1 MDIKKKEVENMDT
14 EINEDTKKTDEKIVL
29 KEDATSLVST
39 IFTKANF
46 ILIAWF
52 LGIYFITYFILG
64 YFFPGSAT
72 NNQSLLSKTIDILLV
87 TCFLIIVITTFYSMS
102 DSQKENFFSNFL
114 SGFKD
119 FVNNP
124 NSLLS
129 VFSFIL
135 IFYLIIYLFRFPMTA
150 EEKSMGLSFIENTTW
165 VLFIILIV
173 VNFFKYLL
181 KIPIIDILTKL
192 FVLEE
197 KKDEDNTKEKKVGEQ
212 GEEVFNVSN
221 NLYTYEDA
229 QAICS
234 AYDAKLATY
243 DQIESAYNDGAEW
256 CNYGWSDGQM
266 IFFPTQ
272 KTTWDKLQ
280 KIENHKNDCGRPGV
294 NGGYIANPYAK
305 FGVNCY
311 GKKPKASDADIA
323 RMNANKGHIYPKN
336 KKDIELE
343 EKVNYWKQN
352 ADKMLNI
359 NAFNVN
365 RWFENWTG
373 AVTGNTV
380 VAGNTIVAGNTV
392 CK

>member
-1 MDIKKKEVENMDT
+1 MDNKKKEVENMDT
-14 EINEDTKKTDEKIVL
+14 ENKEETKTDEKPDL
-29 KEDATSLVST
+29 KEDAKSIVST

-52 LGIYFITYFILG
+52 LGIYFIAYFILG

-72 NNQSLLSKTIDILLV
+72 NNNSLLSKTIDILFV
-87 TCFLIIVITTFYSMS
+87 TCFLIIVLTTFYSMS
-102 DSQKENFFSNFL
+102 DSQKDNFLPNFL

-135 IFYLIIYLFRFPMTA
+135 VFYLIIYLFRFPMSA
-150 EEKSMGLSFIENTTW
+150 EEKSVGLSFVETTTW
-165 VLFIILIV
+165 ILFIILIV

-181 KIPIIDILTKL
+181 KIPIIDILSKL

-197 KKDEDNTKEKKVGEQ
+197 KKEEEEEKKKEEKTGEQ
-212 GEEVFNVSN
+212 GDEVFNVSN

-229 QAICS
+229 QAICT

-243 DQIESAYNDGAEW
+243 DQIEAAYNDGAEW

-272 KTTWDKLQ
+272 KSTWDKLQ
-280 KIENHKNDCGRPGV
+280 KTDDHKNDCGRPGV

-311 GKKPKASDADIA
+311 GKKPPASDADVA
-323 RMNANKGHIYPKN
+323 RMNASKDHVYPKN

-365 RWFENWTG
+365 RWFESWSGSVSGNT
-373 AVTGNTV
+373 VTGNTV
-380 VAGNTIVAGNTV
+380 S
-392 CK
+392 K

>member
-1 MDIKKKEVENMDT
+1 MDNNKKEIDNEGIENIEAIEKTT
-14 EINEDTKKTDEKIVL
+14 EKNDI
-29 KEDATSLVST
+29 KEDAKSIVST

-52 LGIYFITYFILG
+52 LGIYFLAYFILG

-72 NNQSLLSKTIDILLV
+72 NNKSLLSKTIDILFV
-87 TCFLIIVITTFYSMS
+87 SCFLIIVITVYYSMS
-102 DSQKENFFSNFL
+102 DSQKDNFFSNFL
-114 SGFKD
+114 SGLKD
-119 FVNNP
+119 FINNP

-135 IFYLIIYLFRFPMTA
+135 VFYLIIYLFRFPMSA
-150 EEKSMGLSFIENTTW
+150 EEKSMGISFIETTTW

-181 KIPIIDILTKL
+181 KIPIVDILSKL
-192 FVLEE
+192 FALEE
-197 KKDEDNTKEKKVGEQ
+197 KKEEENKKEEKTGEQ

-229 QAICS
+229 QAICT

-243 DQIESAYNDGAEW
+243 DQIEAAYADGAEW

-272 KTTWDKLQ
+272 KSTWDKLQ
-280 KIENHKNDCGRPGV
+280 KTDDHKNDCGRPGV

-323 RMNANKGHIYPKN
+323 RMNANKGHVYPKN
-336 KKDIELE
+336 KKDLELE
-343 EKVNYWKQN
+343 EKVNFWKQN

-359 NAFNVN
+359 NAFNIN

-373 AVTGNTV
+373 AVTGNT
-380 VAGNTIVAGNTV
+380 IS
-392 CK
+392 K

>member
-1 MDIKKKEVENMDT
+1 MDNKKKEVENIDT
-14 EINEDTKKTDEKIVL
+14 EKKEDSKKTDEKSDL
-29 KEDATSLVST
+29 KEDAKSLVST

-52 LGIYFITYFILG
+52 LGIYFIAYFILG
-64 YFFPGSAT
+64 YFFPSSSVNSQG
-72 NNQSLLSKTIDILLV
+72 LLSRTIDILLV

-102 DSQKENFFSNFL
+102 DSQKDNFLPNFL

-129 VFSFIL
+129 MVSFIL
-135 IFYLIIYLFRFPMTA
+135 VFYLIIYLFRFPMT
-150 EEKSMGLSFIENTTW
+150 EETKSMGISFIETSSW
-165 VLFIILIV
+165 ILIILLIV
-173 VNFFKYLL
+173 VNFFKYILQ
-181 KIPIIDILTKL
+181 IPIVDILNDMVNLAEKKK
-192 FVLEE
+192 E
-197 KKDEDNTKEKKVGEQ
+197 KKDEKPQEQ
-212 GEEVFNVSN
+212 GDEVFNVSN

-229 QAICS
+229 KAICS

-243 DQIESAYNDGAEW
+243 DQIESSYNDGAEW

-280 KIENHKNDCGRPGV
+280 KTDDHKNDCGRPGV

-311 GKKPKASDADIA
+311 GKKPKANDTDMA
-323 RMNANKGHIYPKN
+323 RMNASKDHLYPKN

-359 NAFNVN
+359 NSFNAN
-365 RWFENWTG
+365 RWFESWSGT
-373 AVTGNTV
+373 TSGNTV
-380 VAGNTIVAGNTV
+380 S
-392 CK
+392 K

>member
-1 MDIKKKEVENMDT
+1 
-14 EINEDTKKTDEKIVL
+14 
-29 KEDATSLVST
+29 
-39 IFTKANF
+39 
-46 ILIAWF
+46 
-52 LGIYFITYFILG
+52 
-64 YFFPGSAT
+64 
-72 NNQSLLSKTIDILLV
+72 
-87 TCFLIIVITTFYSMS
+87 MS
-102 DSQKENFFSNFL
+102 DSQKDNFLPNFL

-129 VFSFIL
+129 MVSFIL
-135 IFYLIIYLFRFPMTA
+135 VFYLIIYLFRFPMT
-150 EEKSMGLSFIENTTW
+150 EETKSMGISFIETSSW
-165 VLFIILIV
+165 ILIILLIV
-173 VNFFKYLL
+173 VNFFKYILQ
-181 KIPIIDILTKL
+181 IPIVDILNDMVNLAEKKK
-192 FVLEE
+192 E
-197 KKDEDNTKEKKVGEQ
+197 KKDEKKDEKPQEQ
-212 GEEVFNVSN
+212 GDEVFNVAN

-229 QAICS
+229 KAICS

-243 DQIESAYNDGAEW
+243 DQIETSYNDGAEW

-280 KIENHKNDCGRPGV
+280 KTDDHKNDCGRPGV

-311 GKKPKASDADIA
+311 GKKPPASDADVA
-323 RMNANKGHIYPKN
+323 RMNASKDHVYPKN

-365 RWFENWTG
+365 RWFESWSGT
-373 AVTGNTV
+373 TSGNTV
-380 VAGNTIVAGNTV
+380 S
-392 CK
+392 K

>member
-1 MDIKKKEVENMDT
+1 
-14 EINEDTKKTDEKIVL
+14 
-29 KEDATSLVST
+29 
-39 IFTKANF
+39 
-46 ILIAWF
+46 
-52 LGIYFITYFILG
+52 
-64 YFFPGSAT
+64 
-72 NNQSLLSKTIDILLV
+72 
-87 TCFLIIVITTFYSMS
+87 MS
-102 DSQKENFFSNFL
+102 
-114 SGFKD
+114 
-119 FVNNP
+119 
-124 NSLLS
+124 
-129 VFSFIL
+129 
-135 IFYLIIYLFRFPMTA
+135 A
-150 EEKSMGLSFIENTTW
+150 EEKSMAISFIETTTW

-181 KIPIIDILTKL
+181 KIPIVDILTKL
-192 FVLEE
+192 FALEE
-197 KKDEDNTKEKKVGEQ
+197 KKAEEKKEDKERKEHQ
-212 GEEVFNVSN
+212 GDEVFNVSN

-243 DQIESAYNDGAEW
+243 DQIEAAYNDGAEW

-272 KTTWDKLQ
+272 KSTWDKLQ
-280 KIENHKNDCGRPGV
+280 KTDDHKNDCGRPGV

-311 GKKPKASDADIA
+311 GKKPPASDADVA
-323 RMNANKGHIYPKN
+323 RMNASKDHVYPKN

-365 RWFENWTG
+365 RWFESWSGSVSGNT
-373 AVTGNTV
+373 VTGNTV
-380 VAGNTIVAGNTV
+380 S
-392 CK
+392 K

>member
-1 MDIKKKEVENMDT
+1 MDNNKKEIEN
-14 EINEDTKKTDEKIVL
+14 EGIENIEDTKKNDI
-29 KEDATSLVST
+29 KEDAKSIVST
-39 IFTKANF
+39 IFTQPNF

-52 LGIYFITYFILG
+52 LGIYFIAYFILG
-64 YFFPGSAT
+64 YFFPGIAT
-72 NNQSLLSKTIDILLV
+72 NNKSLLSKTIDILFV
-87 TCFLIIVITTFYSMS
+87 ACFLIIVITTFYSMS
-102 DSQKENFFSNFL
+102 DSQKDNFLPNFL
-114 SGFKD
+114 SGLKD
-119 FVNNP
+119 FINNP

-135 IFYLIIYLFRFPMTA
+135 VFYLIIYLFRFPMSS
-150 EEKSMGLSFIENTTW
+150 EEKSMGISFIETTTW
-165 VLFIILIV
+165 VLFIVLIV
-173 VNFFKYLL
+173 INFFKYLL
-181 KIPIIDILTKL
+181 KIPIVDILSKL
-192 FVLEE
+192 FALEE
-197 KKDEDNTKEKKVGEQ
+197 KKEEENKKEEKTGEQ

-243 DQIESAYNDGAEW
+243 DQIEAAYTDGAEW

-272 KTTWDKLQ
+272 KSTWDKLQ
-280 KIENHKNDCGRPGV
+280 KTDDHKNDCGRPGV

-311 GKKPKASDADIA
+311 GKKPKASDTDIA
-323 RMNANKGHIYPKN
+323 RMNASKDHVYPKN

-352 ADKMLNI
+352 ADKMLNL
-359 NAFNVN
+359 NAFNIN
-365 RWFENWTG
+365 RWFENWSG

-380 VAGNTIVAGNTV
+380 S
-392 CK
+392 K

>member
-1 MDIKKKEVENMDT
+1 MDNNKKEIEN
-14 EINEDTKKTDEKIVL
+14 EGIENIEDTKNLDEKNDI
-29 KEDATSLVST
+29 KEDAKSIVST

-52 LGIYFITYFILG
+52 LGIYFIAYFILG
-64 YFFPGSAT
+64 YFFPGSST
-72 NNQSLLSKTIDILLV
+72 NNKSLLSKTIDILIV
-87 TCFLIIVITTFYSMS
+87 ACFLIIVITTYYSMS
-102 DSQKENFFSNFL
+102 DSQKDNFFSNFL
-114 SGFKD
+114 SGLKD
-119 FVNNP
+119 FINNP

-135 IFYLIIYLFRFPMTA
+135 VFYLIIYLFRFPMSA
-150 EEKSMGLSFIENTTW
+150 EEKSMGISFIETTTW

-181 KIPIIDILTKL
+181 KIPIVDILSKL
-192 FVLEE
+192 FALEE
-197 KKDEDNTKEKKVGEQ
+197 KKEEEEEKKKEEKTGEQ
-212 GEEVFNVSN
+212 GDEVFNVSN
-221 NLYTYEDA
+221 NLYTYDDA
-229 QAICS
+229 QAICR
-234 AYDAKLATY
+234 AYDANLATY
-243 DQIESAYNDGAEW
+243 DQIEAAYTDGAEW

-272 KTTWDKLQ
+272 KPTWDKLQ
-280 KIENHKNDCGRPGV
+280 KTDDHKNDCGRPGV

-323 RMNANKGHIYPKN
+323 RMNASKDQVYPKN

-352 ADKMLNI
+352 ADKMLNL
-359 NAFNVN
+359 NAFNIN

-380 VAGNTIVAGNTV
+380 S
-392 CK
+392 K

>member
-1 MDIKKKEVENMDT
+1 MDNKKKEVENIDT
-14 EINEDTKKTDEKIVL
+14 EKKEDSKKTDEKSDL
-29 KEDATSLVST
+29 KEDAKSLVST

-52 LGIYFITYFILG
+52 LGIYFIAYFILG
-64 YFFPGSAT
+64 YFFPSSSVNSQG
-72 NNQSLLSKTIDILLV
+72 LLSRTIDILLV

-102 DSQKENFFSNFL
+102 DSQKDNFLPNFL

-129 VFSFIL
+129 MVSFIL
-135 IFYLIIYLFRFPMTA
+135 VFYLIIYLFRFPMT
-150 EEKSMGLSFIENTTW
+150 EETKSMGISFIETSSW
-165 VLFIILIV
+165 ILIILLIV
-173 VNFFKYLL
+173 VNFFKYILQ
-181 KIPIIDILTKL
+181 IPIVDILNDMVNLAEKKK
-192 FVLEE
+192 EKKE
-197 KKDEDNTKEKKVGEQ
+197 KKDEKPQEQ
-212 GEEVFNVSN
+212 GDEVFNVSN

-229 QAICS
+229 KAICS

-243 DQIESAYNDGAEW
+243 DQIESSYNDGAEW

-280 KIENHKNDCGRPGV
+280 KTDDHKNDCGRPGV

-311 GKKPKASDADIA
+311 GKKPKANDTDMA
-323 RMNANKGHIYPKN
+323 RMNASKDHLYPKN

-359 NAFNVN
+359 NSFNAN
-365 RWFENWTG
+365 RWFESWSGT
-373 AVTGNTV
+373 TSGNTV
-380 VAGNTIVAGNTV
+380 S
-392 CK
+392 K

>member
-1 MDIKKKEVENMDT
+1 MDNNKKEIEN
-14 EINEDTKKTDEKIVL
+14 EGIENIEDTKNLDEKNDI
-29 KEDATSLVST
+29 KEDAKSIVST

-52 LGIYFITYFILG
+52 LGIYFIAYFILG

-72 NNQSLLSKTIDILLV
+72 NNKSLLSKTIDILFV
-87 TCFLIIVITTFYSMS
+87 SCFLIIVITTYYSMS
-102 DSQKENFFSNFL
+102 DSQKDNFFSNFL
-114 SGFKD
+114 SGLKD
-119 FVNNP
+119 FINNP

-135 IFYLIIYLFRFPMTA
+135 VFYLIIYLFRFPMSA
-150 EEKSMGLSFIENTTW
+150 EEKSMAISFIETTTW

-181 KIPIIDILTKL
+181 KIPIVDILTKL
-192 FVLEE
+192 FALEE
-197 KKDEDNTKEKKVGEQ
+197 KKAEEKKEDKERKEHQ
-212 GEEVFNVSN
+212 GDEVFNVSN
-221 NLYTYEDA
+221 NLYTYDDA
-229 QAICS
+229 QAICR
-234 AYDAKLATY
+234 AYDANLATY
-243 DQIESAYNDGAEW
+243 DQIEAAYTDGAEW

-272 KTTWDKLQ
+272 KSTWDKLQ
-280 KIENHKNDCGRPGV
+280 KTDDHKNDCGRPGV

-311 GKKPKASDADIA
+311 GKKPKASDEDIA
-323 RMNANKGHIYPKN
+323 RMNSNKDHVYPKN
-336 KKDIELE
+336 KKDLELE

-359 NAFNVN
+359 NSFNIN
-365 RWFENWTG
+365 RWFESWTG
-373 AVTGNTV
+373 AVTGNT
-380 VAGNTIVAGNTV
+380 IS
-392 CK
+392 K

>member
-1 MDIKKKEVENMDT
+1 
-14 EINEDTKKTDEKIVL
+14 
-29 KEDATSLVST
+29 
-39 IFTKANF
+39 
-46 ILIAWF
+46 
-52 LGIYFITYFILG
+52 
-64 YFFPGSAT
+64 
-72 NNQSLLSKTIDILLV
+72 
-87 TCFLIIVITTFYSMS
+87 
-102 DSQKENFFSNFL
+102 
-114 SGFKD
+114 
-119 FVNNP
+119 
-124 NSLLS
+124 
-129 VFSFIL
+129 
-135 IFYLIIYLFRFPMTA
+135 MTA
-150 EEKSMGLSFIENTTW
+150 EEKSMGLSFIETTTW
-165 VLFIILIV
+165 ILFIILIV

-181 KIPIIDILTKL
+181 KIPIIDILSKL

-197 KKDEDNTKEKKVGEQ
+197 KKEEEEEKKEEKTGGQ
-212 GEEVFNVSN
+212 GDEVFNVSN

-234 AYDAKLATY
+234 AYDAKLASY
-243 DQIESAYNDGAEW
+243 DQIEAAYNDGAEW

-272 KTTWDKLQ
+272 KSTWDKLQ
-280 KIENHKNDCGRPGV
+280 KTDDHKNDCGRPGV

-323 RMNANKGHIYPKN
+323 RMNASKHHVYPKN

-365 RWFENWTG
+365 RWFESWS
-373 AVTGNTV
+373 GNTV
-380 VAGNTIVAGNTV
+380 SGNAVS
-392 CK
+392 K

>member
-1 MDIKKKEVENMDT
+1 MDNKKKEVENIDT
-14 EINEDTKKTDEKIVL
+14 EKKEDTKKTAEKMDL
-29 KEDATSLVST
+29 KEDATSIVST
-39 IFTKANF
+39 IFTKSNF

-52 LGIYFITYFILG
+52 LGIYFIAYFILG
-64 YFFPGSAT
+64 YFFPGSTT
-72 NNQSLLSKTIDILLV
+72 NNKSLLSKTIDILIV

-102 DSQKENFFSNFL
+102 DSQKDKFLPNFL

-135 IFYLIIYLFRFPMTA
+135 VFYLIIYLFRLPMTA
-150 EEKSMGLSFIENTTW
+150 EEKSMGISFIETITW
-165 VLFIILIV
+165 VLFIILMV

-181 KIPIIDILTKL
+181 KIPIIDILSKL

-197 KKDEDNTKEKKVGEQ
+197 KKDEDKKEEKKEEQ
-212 GEEVFNVSN
+212 SDEVFNVSN

-243 DQIESAYNDGAEW
+243 DQVEAAYNDGAEW

-272 KTTWDKLQ
+272 KSTWDKLQ
-280 KIENHKNDCGRPGV
+280 KTKDHKNDCGRPGV

-311 GKKPKASDADIA
+311 GKKPKASDADIS
-323 RMNANKGHIYPKN
+323 RMNANKDNVFPKN

-365 RWFENWTG
+365 RWFENWSG
-373 AVTGNTV
+373 AVTGNS
-380 VAGNTIVAGNTV
+380 IAGNTV
-392 CK
+392 SK